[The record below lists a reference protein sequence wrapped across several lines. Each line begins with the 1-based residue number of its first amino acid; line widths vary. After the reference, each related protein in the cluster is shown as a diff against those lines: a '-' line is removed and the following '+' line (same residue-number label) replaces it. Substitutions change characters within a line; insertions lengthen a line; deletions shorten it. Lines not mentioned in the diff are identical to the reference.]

1 MNLLFGIL
9 KFIFILPFG
18 LFTVSAVFLS
28 FEKNKKRYRK

>member
-9 KFIFILPFG
+9 QFFLVLPII

-28 FEKNKKRYRK
+28 FEKNSLN